1 MARAAGVVI
10 VTRLTSRD
18 LGRSWYKGAQL
29 EPGPGEGH
37 PPLKDR
43 GSDQQ
48 APRTDIPACLCCRLF
63 LGDPAGPGSPRRGER
78 EERLT
83 WGEDHAGHRLSAVAA
98 EDAPDGNHG

>member
-37 PPLKDR
+37 PPSR
-43 GSDQQ
+43 TGAPISRPPEQTYPHAFAAVSSWGTRQ
-48 APRTDIPACLCCRLF
+48 AQGA
-63 LGDPAGPGSPRRGER
+63 LGGER
-78 EERLT
+78 EKS
-83 WGEDHAGHRLSAVAA
+83 G
-98 EDAPDGNHG
+98 